1 MMNWIWLVL
10 IGTSVIAGICTG
22 TIGEVQDNLFSFADT
37 AVELALGL
45 IGVMTFFCGLMKIM
59 EEAGLCEKLGHA
71 ISPVMKHLFPG
82 VPKDHPANSAIAMY
96 VAASVLGL
104 GNACT
109 PLGIKAMQE
118 LQTLNKTENIA
129 TDAQCMVMAIS
140 TGSITLIPTT
150 IIAMRTAVQ
159 AEGAAEIVGPTILST
174 MCAALVCIILTKL
187 LGRLKCFNY
196 NQIIEKEKAAGTLRI
211 NKNYVGND
219 PIDLTEVPKKEA
231 DEVCQ

>member
-22 TIGEVQDNLFSFADT
+22 TISEVQDNLFSFADT

-45 IGVMTFFCGLMKIM
+45 IGVMAFFCGLMKIM

-96 VAASVLGL
+96 IAASVLGL

-109 PLGIKAMQE
+109 PLGIKAMQ
-118 LQTLNKTENIA
+118 
-129 TDAQCMVMAIS
+129 
-140 TGSITLIPTT
+140 
-150 IIAMRTAVQ
+150 
-159 AEGAAEIVGPTILST
+159 
-174 MCAALVCIILTKL
+174 
-187 LGRLKCFNY
+187 
-196 NQIIEKEKAAGTLRI
+196 
-211 NKNYVGND
+211 
-219 PIDLTEVPKKEA
+219 
-231 DEVCQ
+231 